1 MRYTVT
7 RTQGTGES
15 RAALTVNVRLQQTG
29 DYITWP
35 AGYMP
40 DAQGRYTIPVTFAAS
55 SSVATLTL
63 TTSDDDVTE
72 VNGTLSASL
81 LASSNSKYNVVTTA
95 AQNTVLRD
103 NELSQISVAVV
114 AGRVTEGE
122 DVQFRFTRFG
132 DDSTAVASACGW
144 AVWRRS

>member
-1 MRYTVT
+1 MEWTYLLEDDDTPSGITLEAPASVTEGDEVHYTVT

-15 RAALTVNVRLQQTG
+15 RAALTVNMRLEQTG

-40 DAQGRYTIPVTFAAS
+40 DAEGRYTIPVTFAAS

-81 LASSNSKYNVVTTA
+81 LALVKQQVHR
-95 AQNTVLRD
+95 RD
-103 NELSQISVAVV
+103 HRRPEHC
-114 AGRVTEGE
+114 
-122 DVQFRFTRFG
+122 
-132 DDSTAVASACGW
+132 SA
-144 AVWRRS
+144 